1 VKRVAI
7 AGGIGAGKSA
17 VADYLASRGWPIV
30 DADVVARRI
39 VEPGEPAWRALRD
52 AFGTAVLTKDLE
64 IDRPFLAEVVFHDAS
79 ALRRLNQITH
89 GYIGTEMTREIDAI
103 EADAVFIALPLYHA
117 EHRGLLRLD
126 EVWVLEVDPETAV
139 ARLVASRGFTDADAR
154 ARLAAQPSNDERRAL
169 ADRVI
174 ANEGT
179 IEELHA
185 MIDAALEGLG
195 VA

>member
-1 VKRVAI
+1 
-7 AGGIGAGKSA
+7 
-17 VADYLASRGWPIV
+17 
-30 DADVVARRI
+30 
-39 VEPGEPAWRALRD
+39 
-52 AFGTAVLTKDLE
+52 
-64 IDRPFLAEVVFHDAS
+64 
-79 ALRRLNQITH
+79 
-89 GYIGTEMTREIDAI
+89 
-103 EADAVFIALPLYHA
+103 
-117 EHRGLLRLD
+117 
-126 EVWVLEVDPETAV
+126 
-139 ARLVASRGFTDADAR
+139 LVASRGFTDADAR